1 MDTLLLNSD
10 AQPLSYVPISVVT
23 WQVAMRLLTTY
34 KVSVLKSYDDWFVR
48 SQYLEMPVPSIVM
61 CTKQV
66 KWKKQLKYSSSNI
79 FLRDNFTC
87 QLQITGRCRAV
98 AGKVKLSE
106 LTLDHIVPRSYGGK
120 TNWLNCCT
128 ACKECNSSKGNNKD
142 ILPKKMPNKPTYHE
156 ILSRRKQFPVYIKD
170 PEWKFYID
178 WPEELVRLIP
188 HGHGKTTPQLDI
200 DSNAKFDDKK
210 L

>member
-79 FLRDNFTC
+79 FL
-87 QLQITGRCRAV
+87 
-98 AGKVKLSE
+98 
-106 LTLDHIVPRSYGGK
+106 
-120 TNWLNCCT
+120 W
-128 ACKECNSSKGNNKD
+128 
-142 ILPKKMPNKPTYHE
+142 
-156 ILSRRKQFPVYIKD
+156 
-170 PEWKFYID
+170 
-178 WPEELVRLIP
+178 RLW
-188 HGHGKTTPQLDI
+188 
-200 DSNAKFDDKK
+200 
-210 L
+210 